1 MVTLGLAGG
10 LSACDVEQPDPGC
23 IVQDA
28 TAGNWWATFDAV
40 DAPQGACEDFKPLVG
55 DELGVWKFADPVA
68 NTSILVIRPL
78 GLAAL
83 GKFDTDNTATGF
95 AKLQATGNLSIDKDA
110 EQFCTA
116 DGFTPAGVLANQGA
130 FAEDPEDIT
139 YQFGKVRVYSN
150 PGAPGTQMTGELS
163 YTNNGCTAKYVMRA
177 IWPAVACDP
186 RLDTNEPANAP
197 STCGSGSGINP
208 DFAVAC
214 ATLPEELW
222 TGAFLT
228 EEDEAYIEE
237 NDAYPPTYREGKCTP
252 TSNIPSFK

>member
-1 MVTLGLAGG
+1 MRKSILSTVVMLGLAGG

-23 IVQDA
+23 IVQDS
-28 TAGNWWATFDAV
+28 TAGNWWAKFDAV
-40 DAPQGACEDFKPLVG
+40 DAPQGTCEGFEPLVG

-83 GKFDTDNTATGF
+83 GQFDTDSTPTGF

-116 DGFTPAGVLANQGA
+116 DGFTAAGVLANQGK
-130 FAEDPEDIT
+130 FSAEPQDIN

-150 PGAPGTQMTGELS
+150 PGAPGTQMTGELT

-177 IWPAVACDP
+177 IWPAVGCDP
-186 RLDTNEPANAP
+186 SLDPNDPANAP
-197 STCGSGSGINP
+197 STCGAGSGMNP
-208 DFAVAC
+208 DFAVTC
-214 ATLPEELW
+214 DPE
-222 TGAFLT
+222 T
-228 EEDEAYIEE
+228 EA
-237 NDAYPPTYREGKCTP
+237 CTP
-252 TSNIPSFK
+252 TKAIPSFKE